1 MKKVFLALTVIGLV
15 SLTSCDDKK
24 STDKESVETTETTPG
39 TTEEPAVETEVETTA
54 TATVEVPK
62 FSNADVQK
70 FANEYGEFYSEM
82 IAAAKSGDQA
92 KMTELQG
99 KAVEWAQK
107 SQEFTQKMTA
117 EDMKLWTD
125 WAQKL
130 ATAAAGQ

>member
-1 MKKVFLALTVIGLV
+1 MKKVFLTLTVIGLV
-15 SLTSCDDKK
+15 TLTSCDDTKK
-24 STDKESVETTETTPG
+24 AEETTVENTEVAPET
-39 TTEEPAVETEVETTA
+39 EPAVETEVETTA

-62 FSNADVQK
+62 FSNGDVQK
-70 FANEYGEFYSEM
+70 FADEYGAFYSEM

-92 KMTELQG
+92 KMQELQG

-117 EDMKLWTD
+117 EDMKLWSD

-130 ATAAAGQ
+130 ATAATGQ

>member
-15 SLTSCDDKK
+15 TLTSCDDKK
-24 STDKESVETTETTPG
+24 KAEETTVENTEVAPET
-39 TTEEPAVETEVETTA
+39 EPTVETEVETTA

-70 FANEYGEFYSEM
+70 FADEYGAFYSEM
-82 IAAAKSGDQA
+82 IAASKAGDQA
-92 KMTELQG
+92 KLTELQN

-107 SQEFTQKMTA
+107 SQEWATKMTP
-117 EDMKLWTD
+117 EDAKLWAE

-130 ATAAAGQ
+130 AAAQTGQ

>member
-15 SLTSCDDKK
+15 TLTSCDDKK
-24 STDKESVETTETTPG
+24 KVEETTVENTTETPET
-39 TTEEPAVETEVETTA
+39 EPAVETEVETTA
-54 TATVEVPK
+54 TASVEVPK

-70 FANEYGEFYSEM
+70 FADEYGAFYSEM
-82 IAAAKSGDQA
+82 IAAAKAGDQA

-107 SQEFTQKMTA
+107 SQTFTQKMTA